1 MAELK
6 TKKTR
11 ASVTSFINSIED
23 PQKRADAR
31 ALASLMRTATGQMP
45 AMWGTSIV
53 GFGSYDYKYPTG
65 RTGTWPMTGFSP
77 RKQNLTVYIM
87 PGFAAYESLLDKLGP
102 HTMGVSCL
110 YFKRLS
116 DVHQPTLKKLVAGSF
131 KYMKAK
137 YRAAAGAPGGRKGA
151 KKR

>member
-53 GFGSYDYKYPTG
+53 GFGSYRYRYDSG
-65 RTGTWPMTGFSP
+65 REGEWPLAGFSP
-77 RKQNLTVYIM
+77 RKTDISVYIM
-87 PGFAAYESLLDKLGP
+87 SGFDRQGDLLAKLGR
-102 HTMGVSCL
+102 HRNGKSCL
-110 YFKRLS
+110 YLKRLA
-116 DVHQPTLKKLVAGSF
+116 DVDVGVLETLVRRSVEALASNRVDT
-131 KYMKAK
+131 
-137 YRAAAGAPGGRKGA
+137 
-151 KKR
+151 